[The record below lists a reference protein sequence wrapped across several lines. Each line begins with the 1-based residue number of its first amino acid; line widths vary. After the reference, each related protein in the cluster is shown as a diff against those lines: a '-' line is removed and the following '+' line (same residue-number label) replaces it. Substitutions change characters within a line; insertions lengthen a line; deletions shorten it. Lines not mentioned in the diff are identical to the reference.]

1 MNSTK
6 LSELCEIRI
15 GRTPRRN
22 KRKFWKDGT
31 HPWITIRELNYNL
44 IETSNEKITDAAL
57 ESMPKRTEPGTILY
71 SFKLSIGKMGIANVP
86 LWHNEAIASL
96 IIKDENVLYRDYLY
110 YYLKYV
116 GHRSVANNAV
126 LGKTL
131 NKKSLSDIN
140 IILPDLK
147 TQTKISNKIKKIDD
161 ILLDLKD
168 TQKEFENLSESLFYK
183 YVK

>member
-1 MNSTK
+1 MNNVK

-22 KRKFWKDGT
+22 NRKYWKDGI
-31 HPWITIRELNYNL
+31 HPWITIRELDYGL
-44 IETSNEKITDAAL
+44 INSSNEQITDLAL
-57 ESMPKRTEPGTILY
+57 KNMPKRTEPGTILY
-71 SFKLSIGKMGIANVP
+71 SFKLSIGKMGIANIP

-96 IIKDENVLYRDYLY
+96 IIDDKNLIHRDYLY

-116 GHRSVANNAV
+116 GHRSIANNAV

-131 NKKSLSDIN
+131 NKKSLSDII

-147 TQTKISNKIKKIDD
+147 KQIEISKKIKQIDT
-161 ILLDLKD
+161 ILLNLKN
-168 TQKEFENLSESLFYK
+168 TEKEFENLSESLFYK
-183 YVK
+183 YID

>member
-1 MNSTK
+1 
-6 LSELCEIRI
+6 
-15 GRTPRRN
+15 
-22 KRKFWKDGT
+22 
-31 HPWITIRELNYNL
+31 
-44 IETSNEKITDAAL
+44 
-57 ESMPKRTEPGTILY
+57 
-71 SFKLSIGKMGIANVP
+71 MGIANVP

-96 IIKDENVLYRDYLY
+96 IIKDENVIFRDYLY

-183 YVK
+183 YVE